1 MAATELNTLLTPT
14 PLWNSIMFKKNFY
27 GLLTLMLAF
36 SLHLSADSISPADDL
51 VQRLASIERLR
62 GEFTQTLFSENQDIL
77 QSSQGVY
84 AVNRTGRYR
93 WDTQSPFKQLLIG
106 DEHKIYLFDEDLEQL
121 TIRAL
126 SEQDKQTPLSLLS
139 GDLSKLEDQY
149 VVERNG
155 QDSFV
160 LKPKGNWGANL
171 KQFELKFIGPVL
183 TSLSLLDGLAQKT
196 VIEFKNSELNPHF
209 DNSLFIF
216 KPPEGTDIVD
226 ER

>member
-1 MAATELNTLLTPT
+1 
-14 PLWNSIMFKKNFY
+14 MFKKNLY
-27 GLLTLMLAF
+27 ALF
-36 SLHLSADSISPADDL
+36 SLMFILSLEVRGSSVSAVDDL
-51 VQRLASIERLR
+51 VQRLDNIQRLQ
-62 GEFTQTLFSENQDIL
+62 GEFTQTLFSEDQEIL
-77 QSSQGVY
+77 QSSQGTY
-84 AVNRTGRYR
+84 AVDRAGRYR

-106 DEHKIYLFDEDLEQL
+106 DEQQLYLFDEDLEQL
-121 TIRAL
+121 TIRTV

-149 VVERNG
+149 AVERNSR
-155 QDSFV
+155 DSFE
-160 LKPKGNWGANL
+160 LKPKGSWGANL

-183 TSLSLLDGLAQKT
+183 TSITLFDGLAQKT

-209 DNSLFIF
+209 NDSLFKF